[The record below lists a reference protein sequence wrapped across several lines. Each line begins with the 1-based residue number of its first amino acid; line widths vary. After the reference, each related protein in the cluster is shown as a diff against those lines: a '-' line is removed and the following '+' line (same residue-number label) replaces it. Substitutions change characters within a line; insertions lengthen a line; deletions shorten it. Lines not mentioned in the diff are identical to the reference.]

1 MCDFSNYPKDSKYC
15 NSASNLVMGKM
26 KDETMKDET
35 CCVPIKVFEWLKSK
49 MYTFMTEDNHKSKK
63 Q

>member
-1 MCDFSNYPKDSKYC
+1 
-15 NSASNLVMGKM
+15 MGKM